1 MPAKASEKP
10 KASRK
15 DDPFDLQ
22 YRLEKVADWL
32 LADWENNKD
41 MKNRPDALKILQ
53 YGSMFTTRNSK
64 LKDVAD
70 ESNAGSA
77 VKRYSGAFRTTKTA
91 DGGDRRPA
99 SGRSVPALIH
109 SVATDPDDADDPEA
123 A

>member
-10 KASRK
+10 RPKAK

-32 LADWENNKD
+32 LADWEDNKD

-64 LKDVAD
+64 LKDVAE
-70 ESNAGSA
+70 ESAAGSA
-77 VKRYSGAFRTTKTA
+77 VKKYSGAFRVKAAAETKAPTKPA
-91 DGGDRRPA
+91 LVAYDGGDN
-99 SGRSVPALIH
+99 
-109 SVATDPDDADDPEA
+109 DPDDDA